1 MAAKRTFQVFVGF
14 LLGGF
19 AAQLIGFFGI
29 WAVQI
34 AHGHFEIEHLLY
46 LSLRERLFL
55 ALLPCVPAILL
66 LRRRPYV
73 SAGMVLSAGFFW
85 ILTVPS

>member
-1 MAAKRTFQVFVGF
+1 MASKRTFQVFVGF

-34 AHGHFEIEHLLY
+34 AHGHFEMEHLLY
-46 LSLRERLFL
+46 LSSRERLFL
-55 ALLPCVPAILL
+55 ALLPCVAAILL
-66 LRRRPYV
+66 VRKRPYV
-73 SAGMVLSAGFFW
+73 SAGMILSAGFVW
-85 ILTVPS
+85 MATS